1 MSLVL
6 LGVSDLGQDS
16 SLSIAICMLEMFGKI
31 EAAPLAFRIRVL
43 K

>member
-16 SLSIAICMLEMFGKI
+16 SFSIAICMLEMCGKKKV
-31 EAAPLAFRIRVL
+31 APLAFWIRVL